1 MATQAVLI
9 AETIA
14 GMKKAISRNQYSSDS
29 DDSISKP
36 SNRGNKLKRKAQYVH
51 EGQLDLPN
59 GPKVYKRRIEHAGY
73 HRYIISRN
81 PKRFDE
87 DGDELEDDDVDEQ
100 ADAAAGED
108 NPYGNIKLER
118 LLAPLTAAADLPNHS
133 SLSAPYFSK
142 TLTEMAKHAGDMVHR
157 EKRNLWNLKHLLT
170 KFRGDEIWIPCEALQ
185 SESDIALF
193 GSAALFN
200 GTPVSGSHQLPGN
213 GNERTL
219 ANSGD
224 TIDVL
229 EKPTDRGDTGQDY
242 QSSGTPDGMQ
252 PTAVLAP
259 GGGTRDGGV
268 NSAITGE
275 TQQTDVEMV
284 DAMSGRLAAKVT
296 ESAARI
302 LDRADPQTTIQAI
315 TTEGPLKQSLTNLP
329 IVTDNVPTSSGGIDS
344 ESAADLLRPEQSPS
358 SATPPLKDSETQL
371 PAIGARTIP
380 EFNYREVG
388 YHGDDQLEL
397 TIQDDDELQSAPHR
411 MTTRARAQAVSDNT
425 TSLHT
430 RSPSPA
436 SSIPPYIHPLYLV
449 PQSARPDRDFGLPP
463 AEAEETRRVLM
474 SYVQKQEE
482 VCRGAERL
490 YEGLLKADRMR
501 KTILKWCK
509 AEGHVGDA
517 SDGEDWYDKEEWGL
531 EEDLKKGGED
541 DDDDTANQGKKT
553 RGRRA

>member
-1 MATQAVLI
+1 
-9 AETIA
+9 
-14 GMKKAISRNQYSSDS
+14 
-29 DDSISKP
+29 
-36 SNRGNKLKRKAQYVH
+36 
-51 EGQLDLPN
+51 
-59 GPKVYKRRIEHAGY
+59 
-73 HRYIISRN
+73 
-81 PKRFDE
+81 
-87 DGDELEDDDVDEQ
+87 
-100 ADAAAGED
+100 
-108 NPYGNIKLER
+108 
-118 LLAPLTAAADLPNHS
+118 
-133 SLSAPYFSK
+133 
-142 TLTEMAKHAGDMVHR
+142 MAKQAGDMVHR

-193 GSAALFN
+193 GSATLYN
-200 GTPVSGSHQLPGN
+200 GTAVSGSHQLPGD
-213 GNERTL
+213 GNEPTP

-229 EKPTDRGDTGQDY
+229 EKPTDRGDIGQDD
-242 QSSGTPDGMQ
+242 QSSGTTDGMQ

-259 GGGTRDGGV
+259 KGGTRDEGV

-275 TQQTDVEMV
+275 TQQPDVEMV
-284 DAMSGRLAAKVT
+284 DAMNGRVAANKVT
-296 ESAARI
+296 ESSARI
-302 LDRADPQTTIQAI
+302 LDRADPQTTTQAI
-315 TTEGPLKQSLTNLP
+315 TTEGLHKQSLTTHP

-344 ESAADLLRPEQSPS
+344 ELAANLIRPEHPPS
-358 SATPPLKDSETQL
+358 SATPPLKDSETQF
-371 PAIGARTIP
+371 PAIGAGTNP

-388 YHGDDQLEL
+388 YHGDGQLEL
-397 TIQDDDELQSAPHR
+397 MNQDDDELQSAPHR

>member
-1 MATQAVLI
+1 
-9 AETIA
+9 
-14 GMKKAISRNQYSSDS
+14 
-29 DDSISKP
+29 
-36 SNRGNKLKRKAQYVH
+36 
-51 EGQLDLPN
+51 
-59 GPKVYKRRIEHAGY
+59 
-73 HRYIISRN
+73 
-81 PKRFDE
+81 
-87 DGDELEDDDVDEQ
+87 
-100 ADAAAGED
+100 
-108 NPYGNIKLER
+108 
-118 LLAPLTAAADLPNHS
+118 
-133 SLSAPYFSK
+133 
-142 TLTEMAKHAGDMVHR
+142 MAKHAGDMVHR